1 MYSSKLISLLKT
13 FSKAEFNEFAKFV
26 ASPFHSRGRNL
37 LPLFKFLKKY
47 YPEFT
52 NKKIDIESAYKTIY
66 PGRAY
71 NMPVMR
77 KLVSELEKMG
87 EDYLVQINVRN
98 NDCDYFK
105 RLSDEMQ
112 SRSLI
117 KLFET
122 NINKATEEIKKIG
135 INSDYFNKNFEISL
149 VKEEA

>member
-1 MYSSKLISLLKT
+1 
-13 FSKAEFNEFAKFV
+13 
-26 ASPFHSRGRNL
+26 
-37 LPLFKFLKKY
+37 
-47 YPEFT
+47 
-52 NKKIDIESAYKTIY
+52 SAYKTIY

-87 EDYLVQINVRN
+87 EDYLVQINMRN
-98 NDCDYFK
+98 NDFDYFK

-149 VKEEA
+149 VKEEAYFKMNDNSKTIESLLNGSVHFIFYSLMEIMEQIRSIELIKHYTK